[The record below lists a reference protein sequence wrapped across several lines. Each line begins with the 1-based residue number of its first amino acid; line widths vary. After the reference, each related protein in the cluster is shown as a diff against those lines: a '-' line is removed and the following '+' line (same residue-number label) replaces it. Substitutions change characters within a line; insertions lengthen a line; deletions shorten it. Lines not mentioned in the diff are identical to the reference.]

1 MPNDNLP
8 NDPQATAAASSAPES
23 SPPPAATN
31 RAPVD
36 AGTYAQYLLHARSE
50 IEFILERLHDDASQ
64 ITMFFNEGKDM
75 LLTAVV
81 AIEEDDLI
89 LDFGASMDT
98 NRKAVAADRLF
109 CVTQHDKVR
118 IQFILR
124 GIERVEYQ
132 GQPAFRTRIPDEVLR
147 LQRREFYRLT
157 MPVTRPLKCTLAIP
171 EASGAVNTLE
181 LNIVDISGGGLGLSL
196 PDTMSLNHDT
206 IYRGCKFELP
216 EIGSVSADLRLRSQF
231 DIVLKSGAR
240 VRRAGCE
247 FVKPAGPM
255 LTLIQRYIIKVER
268 ERKAR
273 ESGLI

>member
-1 MPNDNLP
+1 MDTSN
-8 NDPQATAAASSAPES
+8 
-23 SPPPAATN
+23 
-31 RAPVD
+31 
-36 AGTYAQYLLHARSE
+36 YAQYLLHSRSE
-50 IEFILERLHDDASQ
+50 IGFILERLADDGAQ
-64 ITMFFNEGKDM
+64 ITIFFNEGKDM
-75 LLTAVV
+75 LLTTVV
-81 AIEEDDLI
+81 AVEENDVI

-98 NRKAVAADRLF
+98 NRKAQTVDRLF

-118 IQFILR
+118 VQFILR
-124 GIERVEYQ
+124 GLERIDYQ
-132 GQPAFRTRIPDEVLR
+132 GQPAFRAKIPDEVLR

-157 MPVTRPLKCTLAIP
+157 MPLTRPLKCTLPIP
-171 EASGAVNTLE
+171 EASGAVNILE

-196 PDTMSLNHDT
+196 PDTMVLNPD
-206 IYRGCKFELP
+206 IVYKGCQFALP
-216 EIGSVSADLRLRSQF
+216 EIGTVSADLRVRSQF

-247 FVKPAGPM
+247 FVKPSGPM